1 MSTPD
6 LPSRRITAVRDSHA
20 RLMRFFE
27 ESRYFER
34 YGEPGSLFLAMG
46 DPHELPPAGYVEAIR
61 EQIEPRRPTWFS
73 YKTSIPEAQET
84 VADSLRRWR
93 GLPFEAADIALTTGA
108 FGAIAAAMTALL
120 DPGDEVI
127 INLPPWFNYDG
138 MALAR
143 GAVPVKVRTKA
154 DFDLD
159 LAAIEEAI
167 TPRTRLVIVNTPNN
181 PTGRVYPAATLEALA
196 DLLSR
201 ASARHGRT
209 LYLLADEPY
218 SRLIFDARPFPSPS
232 AFYPDTIITYS
243 YGKVLLTP
251 GQRIGWLALA
261 PSMAEERRLALR
273 EAVQMAQIV
282 NGFIFP
288 NAVMQYAL
296 PKLDALSI
304 DLEALQR
311 KRDRLVEALRAAG
324 YELHV
329 PEGTF
334 YLLPR
339 SPIADDW
346 AFCRQLAERG
356 LTVLPG
362 SVCEAPGHFRIAFTA
377 TEEMIEQAI
386 PIFAAA
392 IADCRGA
399 GPSD

>member
-1 MSTPD
+1 MPRE
-6 LPSRRITAVRDSHA
+6 LPSRRITVARDSHL

-34 YGEPGSLFLAMG
+34 YGDPQSLFLAMG

-61 EQIEPRRPTWFS
+61 EQLEPRRPTWFS
-73 YKTSIPEAQET
+73 YKTSIPEAQEA
-84 VADSLRRWR
+84 VATSLRRWR
-93 GLPFEAADIALTTGA
+93 GLPFEAADVALTTGA

-127 INLPPWFNYDG
+127 INTPPWFNYDG

-143 GAVPVKVRTKA
+143 SAVPVKVPTRA

-159 LAAIEEAI
+159 LAAVEMAI
-167 TPRTRLVIVNTPNN
+167 TPATRLVIVNTPNN

-196 DLLSR
+196 ELLTR

-209 LYLLADEPY
+209 IYLLADEPY
-218 SRLIFDARPFPSPS
+218 SRLVFDGRPFVSPS
-232 AFYPDTIITYS
+232 AFYPDTVITYS

-251 GQRIGWLALA
+251 GQRIGWLASA
-261 PSMAEERRLALR
+261 PAMAEGRRLALR

-304 DLEALQR
+304 DLAALQR

-324 YELHV
+324 YELQV

-334 YLLPR
+334 YLLPK

-346 AFCRQLAERG
+346 AFCRLLAERG

-362 SVCEAPGHFRIAFTA
+362 SVCEAPGTFRIAFTA
-377 TEEMIEQAI
+377 TEEMIERAI
-386 PIFAAA
+386 PIFTAG
-392 IADCRGA
+392 IDICRNGDLGA
-399 GPSD
+399 V

>member
-1 MSTPD
+1 MPRE
-6 LPSRRITAVRDSHA
+6 LPSRRITVARDSHL

-34 YGEPGSLFLAMG
+34 YGDPESLFLAMG

-61 EQIEPRRPTWFS
+61 EQLEPRRPTWFS
-73 YKTSIPEAQET
+73 YKTSIPEAQEA
-84 VADSLRRWR
+84 VATSLRRWR
-93 GLPFEAADIALTTGA
+93 GLPFEAADVALTTGA

-127 INLPPWFNYDG
+127 INTPPWFNYDG

-143 GAVPVKVRTKA
+143 SAVPVKVPTRA

-159 LAAIEEAI
+159 LAAVEMAI
-167 TPRTRLVIVNTPNN
+167 TPATRLVIVNTPNN

-196 DLLSR
+196 ELLTR

-209 LYLLADEPY
+209 IYLLADEPY
-218 SRLIFDARPFPSPS
+218 SRLVFDGRPFVSPS
-232 AFYPDTIITYS
+232 AFYPDTVITYS

-251 GQRIGWLALA
+251 GQRIGWLASA
-261 PSMAEERRLALR
+261 PAMAEGRRLALR

-304 DLEALQR
+304 DLAALQR

-324 YELHV
+324 YELQV

-334 YLLPR
+334 YLLPK

-346 AFCRQLAERG
+346 AFCRLLAERG

-362 SVCEAPGHFRIAFTA
+362 SVCEAPGTFRIAFTA
-377 TEEMIEQAI
+377 TEEMIERAI
-386 PIFAAA
+386 PIFTAG
-392 IADCRGA
+392 IDRCRNGDLGA
-399 GPSD
+399 V

>member
-1 MSTPD
+1 M
-6 LPSRRITAVRDSHA
+6 
-20 RLMRFFE
+20 
-27 ESRYFER
+27 
-34 YGEPGSLFLAMG
+34 
-46 DPHELPPAGYVEAIR
+46 
-61 EQIEPRRPTWFS
+61 
-73 YKTSIPEAQET
+73 
-84 VADSLRRWR
+84 
-93 GLPFEAADIALTTGA
+93 PFEAADVALTTGA

-127 INLPPWFNYDG
+127 INTPPWFNYDG

-143 GAVPVKVRTKA
+143 SAVPVKVPTRA

-159 LAAIEEAI
+159 LAAVEMAI
-167 TPRTRLVIVNTPNN
+167 TPATRLVIVNTPNN
-181 PTGRVYPAATLEALA
+181 PTGRVYPVATLEALA
-196 DLLSR
+196 ELLTR

-209 LYLLADEPY
+209 IYLLADEPY
-218 SRLIFDARPFPSPS
+218 SRLVFDGRPFVSPS
-232 AFYPDTIITYS
+232 AFYPDTVITYS

-251 GQRIGWLALA
+251 GQRIGWLASA
-261 PSMAEERRLALR
+261 PAMAEGRRLALR

-304 DLEALQR
+304 DLAALQR

-324 YELHV
+324 YELRV

-334 YLLPR
+334 YLLPK

-346 AFCRQLAERG
+346 AFCRLLAERG

-362 SVCEAPGHFRIAFTA
+362 SVCEAPGTFRIAFTA
-377 TEEMIEQAI
+377 TEEMIERAI
-386 PIFAAA
+386 PIFTAG
-392 IADCRGA
+392 IDRCRNGDLGA
-399 GPSD
+399 V

>member
-1 MSTPD
+1 MPRE
-6 LPSRRITAVRDSHA
+6 LPSRRITVARDSHL

-34 YGEPGSLFLAMG
+34 YGDPESLFLAMG

-61 EQIEPRRPTWFS
+61 EQLEPRRPTWFS
-73 YKTSIPEAQET
+73 YKTSIPEAQEV
-84 VADSLRRWR
+84 VATSLRRWR
-93 GLPFEAADIALTTGA
+93 GLPFEAADVALTTGA

-127 INLPPWFNYDG
+127 INTPPWFNYDG

-143 GAVPVKVRTKA
+143 SAVPVKVPTRA

-159 LAAIEEAI
+159 LAAVEMAI
-167 TPRTRLVIVNTPNN
+167 TPATRLVIVNTPNN

-196 DLLSR
+196 ELLTR

-209 LYLLADEPY
+209 IYLLADEPY
-218 SRLIFDARPFPSPS
+218 SRLVFDGRPFVSPS
-232 AFYPDTIITYS
+232 AFYPDTVITYS

-251 GQRIGWLALA
+251 GQRIGWLASA
-261 PSMAEERRLALR
+261 PAMAEGRRLALR

-304 DLEALQR
+304 DLAALQR

-324 YELHV
+324 YELQV

-334 YLLPR
+334 YLLPK

-346 AFCRQLAERG
+346 AFCRLLAERG

-362 SVCEAPGHFRIAFTA
+362 SVCEAPGTFRIAFTA
-377 TEEMIEQAI
+377 TEEMIERAI
-386 PIFAAA
+386 PIFTAG
-392 IADCRGA
+392 IDRCRNGDLGA
-399 GPSD
+399 V

>member
-1 MSTPD
+1 MPRE
-6 LPSRRITAVRDSHA
+6 LPSRRITAARDSHL

-34 YGEPGSLFLAMG
+34 YGDPESLFLAMG

-61 EQIEPRRPTWFS
+61 EQLEPRRPTWFS
-73 YKTSIPEAQET
+73 YKTSIPEAQEA
-84 VADSLRRWR
+84 VAASLRRWR
-93 GLPFEAADIALTTGA
+93 GLPFEAADVALTTGA

-127 INLPPWFNYDG
+127 INTPPWFNYDG

-143 GAVPVKVRTKA
+143 SAVPVKVPTRA

-159 LAAIEEAI
+159 LAAVEMAI
-167 TPRTRLVIVNTPNN
+167 TPATRLVIVNTPNN

-196 DLLSR
+196 ELLTR

-209 LYLLADEPY
+209 IYLLADEPY
-218 SRLIFDARPFPSPS
+218 SRLVFDGRPFVSPS
-232 AFYPDTIITYS
+232 AFYPDTVITYS

-251 GQRIGWLALA
+251 GQRIGWLASA
-261 PSMAEERRLALR
+261 PAMAEGRRLALR

-304 DLEALQR
+304 DLAALQR

-324 YELHV
+324 YELQV

-334 YLLPR
+334 YLLPK

-346 AFCRQLAERG
+346 AFCRLLAERG

-362 SVCEAPGHFRIAFTA
+362 SVCEAPGTFRIAFTA
-377 TEEMIEQAI
+377 TEEMIERAI
-386 PIFAAA
+386 PIFTAG
-392 IADCRGA
+392 IDRCRNGDLGA
-399 GPSD
+399 V

>member
-1 MSTPD
+1 MPRE
-6 LPSRRITAVRDSHA
+6 LPSRRITAARDSHL

-34 YGEPGSLFLAMG
+34 YGDPESLFLAMG

-61 EQIEPRRPTWFS
+61 EQLEPRRPTWFS
-73 YKTSIPEAQET
+73 YKTSIPEAQEV
-84 VADSLRRWR
+84 VATSLRRWR
-93 GLPFEAADIALTTGA
+93 GLPFEAADVALTTGA

-127 INLPPWFNYDG
+127 INTPPWFNYDG

-143 GAVPVKVRTKA
+143 SAVPVKVPTRA

-159 LAAIEEAI
+159 LAAVEMAI
-167 TPRTRLVIVNTPNN
+167 TPATRLVIVNTPNN
-181 PTGRVYPAATLEALA
+181 PTGRVYPVATLEALA
-196 DLLSR
+196 ELLTR

-209 LYLLADEPY
+209 IYLLADEPY
-218 SRLIFDARPFPSPS
+218 SRLVFDGRPFVSPS
-232 AFYPDTIITYS
+232 AFYPDTVITYS

-251 GQRIGWLALA
+251 GQRIGWLASA
-261 PSMAEERRLALR
+261 PAMAEGRRLALR

-304 DLEALQR
+304 DLAALQR

-324 YELHV
+324 YELQV

-334 YLLPR
+334 YLLPK

-346 AFCRQLAERG
+346 AFCRLLAERG

-362 SVCEAPGHFRIAFTA
+362 SVCEAPGTFRIAFTA
-377 TEEMIEQAI
+377 TEEMIERAI
-386 PIFAAA
+386 PIFTAG
-392 IADCRGA
+392 IDRCRNGDLGA
-399 GPSD
+399 V